1 MENAQIADVFD
12 EIADLTE
19 LKGGNEFRVRAYRSA
34 AGTIRRLPRRL
45 EDLVERGEDLAEI
58 PDIGESSAEKIH
70 EILETGTCERL
81 EDLREEMPPGLTDLL
96 RVAQLGPKTA
106 MRLHRELGIE
116 GLDDLR
122 EAVDQQRVRELEGM
136 GEKTEETLRSGLES
150 LEAGE
155 GRILLKEAEGHVE
168 SLGRHLD
175 GIDAVLQWEAA
186 GSYRR
191 RMETVGDLDVLVRAS
206 DRDAAADAIV
216 AFRDV
221 DEVLGRGEEG
231 ITLRLVSGLHVDV
244 RFFEEEAFGA
254 AQLYFTGSKEHNIAL
269 RRIAV
274 DRDWK
279 LNEYGLFKGDQ
290 RLAGSG
296 EDTVYHRLNLAW
308 VPPELREDRGEVEA
322 AAESA
327 LPALIELGDVG
338 GDLHSH
344 TDATDGK
351 ATIAEMAAAAAERGR
366 AFQAITD
373 HSKRVTMANGLDD
386 DAALAHAERVRE
398 EDARHEDLWLL
409 AGIEVDILKD
419 GSLDLKEAT
428 LAELDWV
435 VASLHYDLDQ
445 GEDALTERLLSA
457 VRSGVVHA
465 IGHPTARRIGQRDP
479 VPFDADR
486 LFEACAEHGVFL
498 EINAQ
503 PDRLDLPDAYVK
515 RAKEAGVRF
524 TIGTDAHQPADLD
537 FLRYGV
543 DVARRGWLSRDDVL
557 NTLSAAELRS
567 ALSVEEG

>member
-1 MENAQIADVFD
+1 MENAQVADVFD
-12 EIADLTE
+12 EIADLIE

-34 AGTIRRLPRRL
+34 AGTIRRLPQRL
-45 EDLVERGEDLAEI
+45 EDLIERGRDLSEI
-58 PDIGESSAEKIH
+58 PDIGRGSADRIH

-81 EDLREEMPPGLTDLL
+81 EDLREEVPPGLTDLL
-96 RVAQLGPKTA
+96 RVPQLGPKTA
-106 MRLHRELGIE
+106 MRLHRELGVE

-122 EAVDQQRVRELEGM
+122 EAVDQQRVQRLDGM
-136 GEKTEETLRSGLES
+136 GEKTEETLRSGLAR

-155 GRILLKEAEGHVE
+155 GRILLKEAEGHVA

-186 GSYRR
+186 GSFRR
-191 RMETVGDLDVLVRAS
+191 RKETVGDLDVLVRAS
-206 DRDAAADAIV
+206 DREAAAEAIV
-216 AFRDV
+216 GFGDV

-254 AQLYFTGSKEHNIAL
+254 ALLYFTGSKEHNIAL

-279 LNEYGLFKGDQ
+279 LNEYGLFKGEQ
-290 RLAGSG
+290 RLAGRG
-296 EDTVYHRLNLAW
+296 EDAVYHRLNLAW

-322 AAESA
+322 AAEDA
-327 LPALIELGDVG
+327 LPRLIELDDVR
-338 GDLHSH
+338 GDLHCH
-344 TDATDGK
+344 TDATDGR

-386 DAALAHAERVRE
+386 DAALAHAERIRE
-398 EDARHEDLWLL
+398 EDARHDDLWLL

-419 GSLDLKEAT
+419 GALDLKEAT
-428 LAELDWV
+428 LAQLDWV
-435 VASLHYDLDQ
+435 VASLHYDLSQDQ
-445 GEDALTERLLSA
+445 AAVTERLLSA

-465 IGHPTARRIGQRDP
+465 IGHPTTRLLGKREP

-486 LFEACAEHGVFL
+486 LFEACAQHGVVL

-503 PDRLDLPDAYVK
+503 PDRLDLPDVHCK

-524 TIGTDAHQPADLD
+524 SIGTDAHKPAELD
-537 FLRYGV
+537 VLRYGV
-543 DVARRGWLSRDDVL
+543 DVARRGWLTRDDVL
-557 NTLSAAELRS
+557 NTRSAAELRE
-567 ALSVEEG
+567 ALGATGA